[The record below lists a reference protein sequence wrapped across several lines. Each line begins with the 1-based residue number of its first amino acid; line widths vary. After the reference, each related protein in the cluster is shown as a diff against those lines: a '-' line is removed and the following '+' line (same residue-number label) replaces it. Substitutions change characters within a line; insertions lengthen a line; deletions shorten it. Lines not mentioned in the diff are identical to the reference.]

1 MEYTNCHQRYLF
13 RLISKKSVLYTEM
26 VVANAL
32 VRSENKERLLEA
44 NFAEEEPLV
53 LQLGGSDPNDMKLAV
68 KIASNYGYKQ
78 FNINCGC
85 PSEKVAGAGCFGA
98 ALMLQPELVS
108 SLALAVYETSGKSAT
123 IKCRLGVDDQD
134 SYEQLSSFINMVSAR
149 GNVKHFIVHAR
160 KAILNQNFSPHEN
173 RNIPK
178 LKYDYVYKLVNDFP
192 NLSFT
197 INGGITNYT
206 QIQDHFSNGV
216 KGVMVGRSVINEPF
230 YWNEIDH
237 TIYDTKDANSLN
249 RREILFKYCEYADYI
264 ESSQGSRARRAL
276 LKPVL
281 GLFFGEK
288 NSKLFKSQL
297 DFLIKDPSM
306 KVGSD
311 VILKSLACLSS
322 DVLDAPRPS
331 KKIGD
336 ANQAAVTKENL

>member
-1 MEYTNCHQRYLF
+1 MILKYINFLFYTVISFKNIPNPRFKYLSLVELKILSQQHYSSCKVDDIANHKFSVAPMMEYTNCHQRYLF

-134 SYEQLSSFINMVSAR
+134 SYEQLASFITMVSTR

-178 LKYDYVYKLVNDFP
+178 LRYDYVYKLVNDFP

-206 QIQDHFSNGV
+206 QIEDHFSNGV

-230 YWNEIDH
+230 YWNDIDH
-237 TIYDTKDANSLN
+237 TIYNTKDANSLN
-249 RREILFKYCEYADYI
+249 RREILFKYCDYADYI
-264 ESSQGSRARRAL
+264 AVSYTHL
-276 LKPVL
+276 TLPT
-281 GLFFGEK
+281 
-288 NSKLFKSQL
+288 
-297 DFLIKDPSM
+297 
-306 KVGSD
+306 SD
-311 VILKSLACLSS
+311 LV
-322 DVLDAPRPS
+322 
-331 KKIGD
+331 
-336 ANQAAVTKENL
+336 